1 MKIYCILFSGQAAQ
15 KQGMC
20 TELWKIPAAREA
32 LETLTPI
39 LGSDLEFITTH
50 LDDEELRKTY
60 NAQRAIHAHHLG
72 QWLAFQHYHPE
83 IRIGAAIGHSM
94 GIVAALVASGAM
106 SIEDSGHFILARAQ
120 AFADVCAELN
130 DEYGLMAAQT
140 EDLQDLIDELPRF
153 PDVELA
159 LYNSPGKGVVGGKI
173 KDLIELNELAKE
185 QSWPVYFRF
194 LKVEGPYHT
203 QALQACE
210 DRLGKVL
217 QNISIEPP
225 NIPVFM
231 GTSGKL
237 EQDPDKIKYLLM
249 KQATSTEMHFQAVS
263 QALKA
268 GFQDFLEVAHYPQAI
283 QWTSEIALSAGYSDV
298 TTTKVLTTEISL
310 PVENIA

>member
-20 TELWKIPAAREA
+20 AELWKIPAAREV

-50 LDDEELRKTY
+50 LEDDELRKTY

-94 GIVAALVASGAM
+94 GIVAALVAAGAM
-106 SIEDSGHFILARAQ
+106 SIEDSGRFISARAK
-120 AFADVCAELN
+120 AFTDVCAELN

-140 EDLQDLIDELPRF
+140 EDLQDLIDELPKF
-153 PDVELA
+153 PDLELA

-173 KDLIELNELAKE
+173 KDLMDLSEVAKK
-185 QSWPVYFRF
+185 QSWPIYFRF

-210 DRLGKVL
+210 DRLEKVL
-217 QNISIEPP
+217 QTISIEPP

-263 QALKA
+263 EALKA

-283 QWTSEIALSAGYSDV
+283 QWTSEIALSAGYSEV

>member
-1 MKIYCILFSGQAAQ
+1 MKMYCILFSGQAAQ

-20 TELWKIPAAREA
+20 TELWKIPAAREV

-50 LDDEELRKTY
+50 LEDEELHKTY
-60 NAQRAIHAHHLG
+60 NAQRAIHVHHLG
-72 QWLAFQHYHPE
+72 QLLAFQHYHPE
-83 IRIGAAIGHSM
+83 IHIGAAIGHSM

-106 SIEDSGHFILARAQ
+106 SLEDSGHFILARAQ
-120 AFADVCAELN
+120 AFADICAELN

-140 EDLQDLIDELPRF
+140 ENLEDLIDELPRF
-153 PDVELA
+153 PDLELA
-159 LYNSPGKGVVGGKI
+159 LYNSPSKGVVGGKI
-173 KDLIELNELAKE
+173 KDLMELSEVAKKE
-185 QSWPVYFRF
+185 SWPVYFRF

-203 QALQACE
+203 QTLQACE
-210 DRLGKVL
+210 DRLENVL
-217 QNISIEPP
+217 RNISIDTP

-263 QALKA
+263 EALKA

-283 QWTSEIALSAGYSDV
+283 QWISEIALTAGYSEV
-298 TTTKVLTTEISL
+298 TATKVLTTEISL

>member
-20 TELWKIPAAREA
+20 AELWKIPAAREA

-50 LDDEELRKTY
+50 LEDDELRKTY

-94 GIVAALVASGAM
+94 GIVAALVAAGAM
-106 SIEDSGHFILARAQ
+106 SFEDSGRFILARAQ
-120 AFADVCAELN
+120 AFAEVCAELTN
-130 DEYGLMAAQT
+130 EYGLMAAQT
-140 EDLQDLIDELPRF
+140 EDLQDLIDELPKF
-153 PDVELA
+153 PDLELA
-159 LYNSPGKGVVGGKI
+159 LYNSPGKGVLGGKI
-173 KDLIELNELAKE
+173 KDLMDLNEVAKK

-210 DRLGKVL
+210 DRLEKVL

>member
-50 LDDEELRKTY
+50 LEDEELLKTY
-60 NAQRAIHAHHLG
+60 NAQRAIHVHHLG

-94 GIVAALVASGAM
+94 GVVAALVASGAM
-106 SIEDSGHFILARAQ
+106 SIEDSGHFILERAQ
-120 AFADVCAELN
+120 AFADVCAKLN
-130 DEYGLMAAQT
+130 NEYGLIAVQT
-140 EDLQDLIDELPRF
+140 ENLQDLIDELPRF
-153 PDVELA
+153 PDLELA

-173 KDLIELNELAKE
+173 KDLIDLTDFAKKE
-185 QSWPVYFRF
+185 SWPVYFRF
-194 LKVEGPYHT
+194 LKVEGPFHT

-210 DRLGKVL
+210 DRLEKVL

-225 NIPVFM
+225 SIPVFM

-237 EQDPDKIKYLLM
+237 EQDPDRIKYLLM

-263 QALKA
+263 QALQS
-268 GFQDFLEVAHYPQAI
+268 GFQDFLEVAYSPQAI
-283 QWTSEIALSAGYSDV
+283 QWISEIALLAGYSDV
-298 TTTKVLTTEISL
+298 TVTKVLTTDISL

>member
-1 MKIYCILFSGQAAQ
+1 MKIYCILFSGQSAQ

-20 TELWKIPAAREA
+20 AELWKIPAAREA
-32 LETLTPI
+32 LETLTPV

-50 LDDEELRKTY
+50 LEDDELRKTY
-60 NAQRAIHAHHLG
+60 HAQRAIHAHHLG

-83 IRIGAAIGHSM
+83 IHIGAAIGHSM
-94 GIVAALVASGAM
+94 GVVAALVASGAM
-106 SIEDSGHFILARAQ
+106 SIEDSGKFIFARGQ
-120 AFADVCAELN
+120 
-130 DEYGLMAAQT
+130 
-140 EDLQDLIDELPRF
+140 DLQDLIDELPKF
-153 PDVELA
+153 PDLELA
-159 LYNSPGKGVVGGKI
+159 LYNSPGKGVIGGKI
-173 KDLIELNELAKE
+173 KDLMELNEVAKQ

-210 DRLGKVL
+210 DRLEKVL

-283 QWTSEIALSAGYSDV
+283 QWTSEIALASGYSDV

>member
-20 TELWKIPAAREA
+20 AELWKIPAAREA

-50 LDDEELRKTY
+50 LEDDELRKTY

-94 GIVAALVASGAM
+94 GIAAALVAAGAM
-106 SIEDSGHFILARAQ
+106 SIEDSGRFILARAQ
-120 AFADVCAELN
+120 AFAEVCAELSN
-130 DEYGLMAAQT
+130 EYGLMAAQT
-140 EDLQDLIDELPRF
+140 EDLQDLIDELPKF
-153 PDVELA
+153 PDLELA

-173 KDLIELNELAKE
+173 KDLMDLNEVAKK

-210 DRLGKVL
+210 DQLEKVL
-217 QNISIEPP
+217 QTISIEPP